1 MILLNIQRCSF
12 IHEMCFY
19 IIEIC
24 NWLVVEPPLWKIWK
38 SVGVTIPNIWNNKI
52 HVPNHQPGNLCWKKS
67 LPTSFQCKFASQLN
81 SLDMFP
87 SSWHRHETPAD
98 GVRNTICIADFVLLP
113 NTGDQSSTII
123 LSVFGQDSMDSGK
136 NPECTP
142 PCLEAKGFVETKA
155 ALAEAALT
163 GLWQVAVLVLLGNQ
177 VFSDFF
183 ANSQGL
189 CGILGLKHL
198 ENSAAIPSR
207 PPLRVRIFQRLNLSW
222 FEKTVDLS

>member
-1 MILLNIQRCSF
+1 MFQTTNQVIF
-12 IHEMCFY
+12 
-19 IIEIC
+19 
-24 NWLVVEPPLWKIWK
+24 VEKSDFRRLSNAEFPPK
-38 SVGVTIPNIWNNKI
+38 N
-52 HVPNHQPGNLCWKKS
+52 
-67 LPTSFQCKFASQLN
+67 KFASQLN

-98 GVRNTICIADFVLLP
+98 GVRNTICIADFALFA

-142 PCLEAKGFVETKA
+142 PCLEAKGLVETKA

-189 CGILGLKHL
+189 
-198 ENSAAIPSR
+198 
-207 PPLRVRIFQRLNLSW
+207 LR
-222 FEKTVDLS
+222 